1 MKVSVSSL
9 NHHPLNEEIYLL
21 SDIDTLKS
29 SIKEVGLL
37 EPLVINKK
45 KEVLSGNRR
54 LEALRRL
61 NVKKVD
67 VVLREVK
74 KKDEPFI
81 IISHNS
87 QRIKTSREL
96 LNEIKV
102 LFEHHSVGQGFR
114 SDTSVNTNRSTARS
128 RVSDE
133 LGISEM
139 KIQRLLMID
148 RVFPEL
154 IDLIDE
160 GKLTIN
166 QAYIEAKRRQVFQ
179 SIKDNNEQPG
189 RPIIIQSDSYVI
201 YNKSSTDMC
210 ELNDM
215 SVNMIMTSPPYFS
228 QRNYGNDLQI
238 GLENTIDTYLDNLT
252 EVFNECKRVLR
263 DDGSLWVVIGD
274 TYINGSLGSVPHRFA
289 IEMMK
294 NGWIQRNCI
303 VWHKTNPKPESVKTR
318 LSTSHE
324 FIFFFTKT
332 MEYYFDMDSVREPYK
347 EKALDDLRSP
357 RHHSLNGDVQI
368 HTPVIQNPLGKSPQ
382 DFIET
387 SKHSFGIGKK
397 LGIDDIEHGAVYP
410 PNICHL
416 PIKSSTKENDLVLDC
431 FSGSGTT
438 GEVSLELGRRYV
450 GYEINSKFVQ
460 LSELRLSHLIEREE
474 RERLKQLTD
483 TIPY

>member
-1 MKVSVSSL
+1 MIVPVSSL
-9 NHHPLNEEIYLL
+9 THHPFNAEIYLL
-21 SDIDTLKS
+21 SDLDTLAN

-45 KEVLSGNRR
+45 KEVISGNRR

-61 NVKKVD
+61 KYKEAE
-67 VVLREVK
+67 VVVRDIDKE
-74 KKDEPFI
+74 DEPLI
-81 IISHNS
+81 IIYHNS
-87 QRIKTSREL
+87 QRIKTAREL

-102 LFEHHSVGQGFR
+102 LYEHYSVGKGYR
-114 SDTSVNTNRSTARS
+114 SDTFVNTNKSNARKS
-128 RVSDE
+128 VSDE

-139 KIQRLLMID
+139 KIQRLLFID
-148 RVFPEL
+148 KVFPEL
-154 IDLIDE
+154 IELIDD

-166 QAYIEAKRRQVFQ
+166 QAYIEAKRRQVYKT
-179 SIKDNNEQPG
+179 IKDNNDQRGMPSVV
-189 RPIIIQSDSYVI
+189 RSDKYTI
-201 YNKSSTDMC
+201 YNKSSEHMD
-210 ELNDM
+210 ELNDS

-238 GLENTIDTYLDNLT
+238 GLEKSIDKYIDNLMV
-252 EVFNECKRVLR
+252 VFDECQRVLR

-274 TYINGSLGSVPHRFA
+274 TYINGCLGSVPHRFT

-294 NGWIQRNCI
+294 HEWIQRNCV

-332 MEYYFDMDSVREPYK
+332 MDYYFDMNSIRQPYK
-347 EKALDDLRSP
+347 DKPLDDIRSP
-357 RHHSLNGDVQI
+357 RHHSLNGDVQL
-368 HTPVIQNPLGKSPQ
+368 HTPVIQNPLGKAPQ
-382 DFIET
+382 DFIEE

-397 LGIDDIEHGAVYP
+397 LGIDDVEHGAVYP
-410 PNICHL
+410 PSLCYN
-416 PIKSSTKENDLVLDC
+416 PIKSCSKEGDLVLDC

-438 GEVSLELGRRYV
+438 GEVSLELGRQYV

-460 LSELRLSHLIEREE
+460 LSQLRLANYFENNGL
-474 RERLKQLTD
+474 
-483 TIPY
+483 